1 LIPFEF
7 TDFTKTPP
15 ELEYQTSGA
24 GSRINRFSNRI
35 ESIAGHSSSNG
46 STFARGKY
54 KLPTPIGMDESF
66 WVYGTYEMPIMFYNN
81 ITGSLRPFMS
91 MWNHD
96 TRWRVGLWIDSNK
109 LPRLQLETDK
119 GLTVLWQGNTRLPTG
134 QHDISVHISF
144 SKTSGLTELYIDNVL
159 WASVVKPNVPS
170 NFVNPVSTQI
180 LFFFDGANKQTK
192 DISMTWYKIG
202 ASNISPIP
210 ETDPCRSLRNEY
222 EIAKQKTLGV
232 MRKYD
237 DTLKILTQAQLNFQA
252 VQEEL
257 RLADENELN
266 AFLNLQRCELG

>member
-1 LIPFEF
+1 MKPFEF
-7 TDFTKTPP
+7 TDFTKSIP
-15 ELEYQTSGA
+15 ELEYQASGS
-24 GSRINRFSNRI
+24 GSAIKRYSDRL

-66 WVYGTYEMPIMFYNN
+66 WVYGTYDMPLTFYNN
-81 ITGSLRPFMS
+81 ITGSLRPFAS

-96 TRWRVGLWIDSNK
+96 TRWRVGLWIDSSK

-119 GLTVLWQGNTRLPTG
+119 GLTVLWNGQTRLPLG
-134 QHDISVHISF
+134 KHDIALHISF
-144 SKTSGLTELYIDNVL
+144 SKTSGLTELYVDNVL
-159 WASVVKPNVPS
+159 WVSVRKPNVPY
-170 NFVNPVSTQI
+170 NFQNPLSTQI

-210 ETDPCRSLRNEY
+210 ETDPCKSFRDEY
-222 EIAKQKTLGV
+222 EIAKQQTLGV

-237 DTLKILTQAQLNFQA
+237 DVLKILVQAQLDFQA
-252 VQEEL
+252 IQEEL
-257 RLADENELN
+257 RLVDEKELE